1 MDTEIAGH
9 GLYFPLD
16 SSEQFSLHCVLTRER
31 ANNLFM
37 PSSWWTGFVINSVLG
52 VEDQFVI
59 SSADWG
65 NFQLA
70 IPIERWMFVWKVSSM
85 QLEFNTYFIS
95 INSLFY

>member
-65 NFQLA
+65 RKFSTSHSY
-70 IPIERWMFVWKVSSM
+70 RKVDVC
-85 QLEFNTYFIS
+85 LEG
-95 INSLFY
+95 L